1 MTGRSGLI
9 GVSEGY
15 RTLDNRSH
23 NPVLYQLSYTHHT
36 LLRLRARQRGFEP
49 LTYGLE
55 GRCSI
60 HLSYWRE
67 SDPGTSSDRGE
78 RT

>member
-1 MTGRSGLI
+1 M
-9 GVSEGY
+9 
-15 RTLDNRSH
+15 
-23 NPVLYQLSYTHHT
+23 LYQLSYTHRDHCYFA
-36 LLRLRARQRGFEP
+36 LARQRGFEP

-67 SDPGTSSDRGE
+67 SEPGRCENRGE
-78 RT
+78 RI

>member
-1 MTGRSGLI
+1 MLI
-9 GVSEGY
+9 
-15 RTLDNRSH
+15 TIIL
-23 NPVLYQLSYTHHT
+23 
-36 LLRLRARQRGFEP
+36 ARQKGFEP

-67 SDPGTSSDRGE
+67 SKPEPSKDRGE
-78 RT
+78 RI

>member
-1 MTGRSGLI
+1 M
-9 GVSEGY
+9 
-15 RTLDNRSH
+15 
-23 NPVLYQLSYTHHT
+23 LYQLSYTHRKH
-36 LLRLRARQRGFEP
+36 LLAACCGLRRPHSESKARQKGFEP

-67 SDPGTSSDRGE
+67 PERESASDRGE
-78 RT
+78 RI